1 MNKENKKSYLPSHE
15 FVARVIILVLLLGA
29 AVGGNALYKYFKN
42 KKDNKSTS
50 IPTDTI
56 RLESG
61 LTVSDVMSKDSNK
74 NGIADWEES
83 LWGLD
88 PKSDGFSN
96 KTIIDNK
103 KKALNTQNGTMDTNT
118 EEKEDETKKLAIEF
132 FSSFMSLKESGA
144 LNTNAVEN
152 LTSVIGQEVGNTE
165 TPDTYIGNSI
175 KTTKSNKENLA
186 KYQKDLENI
195 ITKHENR
202 LPGTELEI
210 MARAMENED
219 SALIG
224 DLAQIS
230 NEYRSLAKDMTTIT
244 APMNVAQ
251 NHLLLINAYDKIG
264 ISIIKMSDALTNPV
278 AAATGTAMYTR
289 YTNEINQIVEEMKTT
304 FIDNGILE
312 KDAN

>member
-15 FVARVIILVLLLGA
+15 FIARIILLVILLGA
-29 AVGGNALYKYFKN
+29 VVGGSALYKYFKN
-42 KKDNKSTS
+42 RKDNKSTS

-56 RLESG
+56 RLDSG

-74 NGIADWEES
+74 NEIADWEES

-103 KKALNTQNGTMDTNT
+103 KKALNSSSIDPQASQENI
-118 EEKEDETKKLAIEF
+118 KEDETSRLAVEF

-152 LTSVIGQEVGNTE
+152 ITTMIGKEVGNTDVQ
-165 TPDTYIGNSI
+165 DTYLANSI
-175 KTTKSNKENLA
+175 KTTNSNKVNLE

-195 ITKHENR
+195 VNKHQKM
-202 LPGTELEI
+202 LPGNELEI
-210 MARAMENED
+210 MATAIENED
-219 SALIG
+219 ADSIG

-230 NEYRSLAKDMTTIT
+230 NAYRSLAKDMTTIVV
-244 APMNVAQ
+244 PKNIAQ
-251 NHLLLINAYDKIG
+251 NHLALINTYDKIG
-264 ISIIKMSDALTNPV
+264 IAVIKMSDAITNPIS
-278 AAATGTAMYTR
+278 ATTGTVMYTR
-289 YTNEINQIVEEMKTT
+289 YTNEMNQIIEEMKTT
-304 FIDNGILE
+304 FKDNGIL
-312 KDAN
+312 